1 MMFEALR
8 RQLAGVVAITVTPF
22 TADDRVDEAALAAI
36 TCRMVEAGISVVT
49 PNGNTGEYYSLSA
62 AERSTCLRV
71 VKEAAGDAILLAG
84 VGGPLPSAIEAAL
97 EARDAGADAVMI
109 HHPVQPYITAD
120 GWIEYHRAIAAA
132 VPELGVVPY
141 LKSRSITADALRS
154 LASAAPNFVG
164 IKYAL
169 PDPVDFASIR
179 SDANIPGLVWIAGLA
194 ESYAA
199 SQFAATAEGF
209 TSGLA
214 NVVPEVSLNYLQAL
228 KRGDFSGALEQWQDI
243 RDFEDLRARD
253 NNALNVSAVK
263 EALHQIGLCDRAVR
277 APISTLEPA
286 DRERVS
292 RMLASWNVDL
302 ASASALG

>member
-1 MMFEALR
+1 MTFEALR

-22 TADDRVDEAALAAI
+22 TADDLVDEGALAAI
-36 TCRMVEAGISVVT
+36 TSRMVGAGIAVVT
-49 PNGNTGEYYSLSA
+49 PNGNTGEYYSLSE

-71 VKEAAGDAILLAG
+71 VMEAAGDAVVLAG
-84 VGGPLPSAIEAAL
+84 VGGPLAGAIEAAL
-97 EARDAGADAVMI
+97 AARDAGAQAVMI
-109 HHPVQPYITAD
+109 HHPVQPYITVE
-120 GWIEYHRAIAAA
+120 GWVEYHSAIAAA

-141 LKSRSITADALRS
+141 VKSQSITAAALQS
-154 LASAAPNFVG
+154 LAAAAPNFIA

-179 SDANIPGLVWIAGLA
+179 SDTKVPGLVWIAGLA

-214 NVVPEVSLNYLQAL
+214 NVVPEISLNYLEAL
-228 KRGDFSGALEQWQDI
+228 KRGDFAGALKQWQFI

-263 EALHQIGLCDRAVR
+263 EAMHLLGLCDRSVR
-277 APISTLEPA
+277 PPISALAPV

-292 RMLASWNVDL
+292 RMLAKWDVNRPAVS
-302 ASASALG
+302 SIG